1 MNRFQLPPA
10 PPTQTGPVKAW
21 AEPVVLPTYAP
32 APADPNPMFLER
44 RVYQG
49 SSGRVYPLPFTD
61 RISTEPRDRSWQ
73 ALHLENQYIRLM
85 VLPEIG
91 GRIHVGLDKTNGY
104 DFFYRQNVIKPAL
117 VGLAGPWISGG
128 VEFNWPQHHR
138 PATFMPVDWDIEK
151 SADGSRT
158 IWCSDHDPMN
168 RLKGMHGVCLYPDSA
183 YIQLKVRLYNRT
195 PLVQTFLWWAN
206 VATHVHEH
214 YESFFP
220 PDVHFVADHAKRAM
234 STFPLCDGRYYGVDY
249 AARARNGIPADEL
262 PAQFVPPGTYPPN
275 DLSWYANIPVP
286 TSYMAMGSHRDF
298 CGGYD
303 HARQAGLVHVA
314 NHHIS
319 PGKKQWT
326 WGNHD
331 FGYAWDRNLTDEDGP
346 YIELMAGVY
355 TDNQPDFSFLAPG
368 ETKTFSQFWYPI
380 QKIGPVQEANTE
392 AAISLQVEEGIA
404 RLGLCTTR
412 SFTAVHVELL
422 RDDDTIAEWMCNVHP
437 GAPFLTETV
446 VPKGADPAEFSVR
459 AAAEDN
465 RILIRYA
472 PPAPASVATPEPAAE
487 PPLASEIASND
498 ELFVTA
504 LHLHQYRHATRHPEA
519 YWKQA
524 LRRDP
529 GDARCNHALGLW
541 HLRRGEFTR
550 AEQFVRRSIERL
562 TLRNPNP
569 YDGEPFY
576 TLGLTLR
583 YLGRDEEAYAAFHK
597 STWNYAW
604 RSAGYLAIAEI
615 DIARGAFANAL
626 EHLNLCLRTNADLLK
641 ARNLTVIVLR
651 KLGRPSEAEA
661 VLAETLAV
669 DPLDYWAR
677 HLADRTVG
685 DNQARLDV
693 AFDSLRCGLSS
704 EALGLLET
712 ADLSTLDGSVPMVL
726 YTLGHTSSLLGNVAY
741 AQAMYRE
748 AAAASPNYCFPSRLE
763 ELVVLEAALQRNP
776 DDARAQHYIG
786 NWLFDRRRHEEAITH
801 WERSAALDGSYSVV
815 WRNLGIAYFNVRS
828 DPAKARSSFE
838 RAVQANPK
846 DARLRYERDQLYKRI
861 GVSAANRLAEL
872 ETTPDLVSQRDDL
885 TVELAN
891 LYNQT
896 GQPKSA
902 AALFHN
908 RRFQPWEGGEGAVLG
923 QYVRTQLALGRN
935 AIEAGDA
942 KRACVFI
949 EAALHPPENLGEAWH
964 LLANRSNV
972 YYWLG
977 VASEARDD
985 HTSARAWWTK
995 AAESSGDFQKMSIR
1009 SFSEMTYYSA
1019 GALNRLG
1026 RAMEARR
1033 LLRALLRYARRL
1045 ASTEA
1050 RIDYFATSLPSMLLF
1065 DDDVAKRNSISA
1077 LFLEAQATF
1086 SLGYAKRGHRLLIR
1100 VLQLDPSHANAA
1112 DLAAEVRTETA
1123 LADRAGLRA

>member
-10 PPTQTGPVKAW
+10 PSTQTGPVNAW

-85 VLPEIG
+85 ILPEIG
-91 GRIHVGLDKTNGY
+91 GRIHVGLDKTNNY

-138 PATFMPVDWDIEK
+138 PATFMPVDWEIEE

-168 RLKGMHGVCLYPDSA
+168 RLKGMHGVCLYPDRA
-183 YIQLKVRLYNRT
+183 HIELKVRLYNRT
-195 PLVQTFLWWAN
+195 PFVQTFLWWAN

-262 PAQFVPPGTYPPN
+262 PTKFAPPGTYPPN

-286 TSYMAMGSHRDF
+286 TSYMALGSHRDF

-303 HARQAGLVHVA
+303 HAKQAGLVHVA

-392 AAISLQVEEGIA
+392 AAISLQVEAATA

-412 SFTAVHVELL
+412 SFRGVHIELRRL
-422 RDDDTIAEWMCNVHP
+422 DQTVTEWVSDLHP
-437 GAPFLTETV
+437 GAPFLTEMA

-459 AAAEDN
+459 AATQDN
-465 RILIRYA
+465 RLLIRYA
-472 PPAPASVATPEPAAE
+472 PPAPVSVTTPEPATE
-487 PPLASEIASND
+487 PPLPSEIAIND
-498 ELFVTA
+498 ELVVTGQ
-504 LHLHQYRHATRHPEA
+504 HLDQYRHATRHPEA
-519 YWKQA
+519 YWEEA

-541 HLRRGEFTR
+541 HLRRGEFTL
-550 AEQFVRRSIERL
+550 AEQLLRRSIQRL

-576 TLGLTLR
+576 SLGLTLR
-583 YLGRDEEAYAAFHK
+583 YLGRGEEAYAAFYK

-604 RSAGYLAIAEI
+604 RSAGYLAVAEI
-615 DIARGAFANAL
+615 DIARGAFENAL
-626 EHLNLCLRTNADLLK
+626 EHLNLCLRTNADHLS
-641 ARNLTVIVLR
+641 ARNLTVIALR
-651 KLGRPSEAEA
+651 KLGRSSEAET
-661 VLAETLAV
+661 VLAETLAL

-677 HLADRTVG
+677 HLAGRTIG

-693 AFDSLRCGLSS
+693 AIDLLRSGLYS
-704 EALGLLET
+704 EAKSLLET
-712 ADLSTLDGSVPMVL
+712 ADLSARDGSVPMIL
-726 YTLGHTSSLLGNVAY
+726 YTLGYTSSRLGDAAH
-741 AQAMYRE
+741 AQAMYAE
-748 AAAASPNYCFPSRLE
+748 AAAASPDYCFPSRLE
-763 ELVVLEAALQRNP
+763 ELVVLEAALRRNP
-776 DDARAQHYIG
+776 DDARGHHYIG
-786 NWLFDRRRHEEAITH
+786 NWLVDRRRHEEAIAH
-801 WERSAALDGSYSVV
+801 WERSAALDASYSVV
-815 WRNLGIAYFNVRS
+815 WRNLGIAYFNVHN
-828 DPAKARSSFE
+828 DAAKARSSFE

-861 GVSAANRLAEL
+861 GVSAASRLAEL
-872 ETTPDLVSQRDDL
+872 EASPELVMQRDDL
-885 TVELAN
+885 TVELAD

-896 GQPKSA
+896 GQPHSA
-902 AALFHN
+902 AALFRD

-923 QYVRTQLALGRN
+923 QYVRTQLALGRH
-935 AIEAGDA
+935 AIEAGDG
-942 KRACVFI
+942 KRACALI

-977 VASEARDD
+977 LACEARDD

-995 AAESSGDFQKMSIR
+995 AAETSGDFQQMSIR
-1009 SFSEMTYYSA
+1009 PFSEMTYYSA

-1026 RAMEARR
+1026 RPIEARQP
-1033 LLRALLRYARRL
+1033 LRALLRYARRL
-1045 ASTEA
+1045 ARTETP
-1050 RIDYFATSLPSMLLF
+1050 IDYFATSLPAMLLF
-1065 DDDVAKRNSISA
+1065 SDDLAKRNSITA
-1077 LFLEAQATF
+1077 LFLEAQAAIA
-1086 SLGYAKRGHRLLIR
+1086 LGYSNRGYRLLNR

-1112 DLAAEVRTETA
+1112 DLAAELRTETP
-1123 LADRAGLRA
+1123 LADRA